1 MPFNEFILKRGGVMP
16 IQRSANIL
24 RNEQDEIALI
34 RREKPNETYYVFL
47 GGGKDDGE
55 SLEETA
61 IREAHEELAV
71 DVELNDIAAILR
83 FNKFDN
89 PYFWAKAIGGRLG
102 TGMGEEFEE
111 EGWGYTPVLIK
122 RSELPSLP
130 IRPPSLAK
138 QLPEMTEPFYKLILS
153 ENE

>member
-1 MPFNEFILKRGGVMP
+1 MP
-16 IQRSANIL
+16 IQRSAIIL

-34 RREKPNETYYVFL
+34 RRDKPNETYYVFP

-61 IREAHEELAV
+61 IREAHEELGV
-71 DVELNDIAAILR
+71 DVELNGIAAIVR
-83 FNKFDN
+83 FNGFDN
-89 PYFWAKAIGGRLG
+89 PYFWAKAIGGRFG

-111 EGWGYTPVLIK
+111 EGSGYTPVWIK

-138 QLPEMTEPFYKLILS
+138 QLAEMTEPFYKLILS